1 MKDICLYRYHKSSGS
16 KSTHNEFMVADY
28 VNGLVDKIDFKSML
42 KKHSNLFPGSKAYNR
57 PDISYRY
64 MNTIRSKIVNYK
76 NPDKDAECHCSEY
89 PQEYVDTNHNHIM
102 TGDLNII
109 TNEELRSLIS
119 KGLNY
124 RENQRPDKLKT
135 LQAYQ
140 GSIDEYIEK
149 MSNRLSL
156 YKTVFTP
163 WKTELLKNIKLKLD
177 KMHLYNYNNVL
188 SKIENRDF
196 LSKLQDHFVF
206 TPVDKAGN
214 NVSVICKKFYYE
226 ILNNEVNNSGNFEY
240 LNVNQQNLVD
250 KVNTYVRD
258 NKLNRFL
265 KVNNKL
271 ITSYHSY
278 TGLPKCTKCLLISDI
293 SHQVEIQFYHHCRK
307 KLVYVYKR
315 YSSVIK
321 LILSFFIIV
330 P

>member
-1 MKDICLYRYHKSSGS
+1 
-16 KSTHNEFMVADY
+16 
-28 VNGLVDKIDFKSML
+28 
-42 KKHSNLFPGSKAYNR
+42 
-57 PDISYRY
+57 

-156 YKTVFTP
+156 HKTVFTP

-188 SKIENRDF
+188 SKSENRNF

-206 TPVDKAGN
+206 SPVDKAGN
-214 NVSVICKKFYYE
+214 NVSIICKKFYYE
-226 ILNNEVNNSGNFEY
+226 ILNNEVNTLSVSNFGQY
-240 LNVNQQNLVD
+240 
-250 KVNTYVRD
+250 
-258 NKLNRFL
+258 
-265 KVNNKL
+265 
-271 ITSYHSY
+271 
-278 TGLPKCTKCLLISDI
+278 
-293 SHQVEIQFYHHCRK
+293 
-307 KLVYVYKR
+307 
-315 YSSVIK
+315 
-321 LILSFFIIV
+321 
-330 P
+330 